1 MILRYVETLLHS
13 FAYGNAWHND
23 DKLCP
28 TVAFVQLEH
37 CLDID
42 VGLTSTGLHFYI
54 ELAGSKALY
63 HLIAK
68 VDVVLCLYLM
78 DVLQQL
84 ILRKHYLA
92 VLVACI
98 IFVYHEVCLLYSLA
112 VVNNVHLSLV
122 HLVVQE
128 SLVGLSVKDVDG
140 AFHGIGL
147 ILLYLELQFHSLQDF
162 CCGVG
167 CVCLEDLLEVCCCGI
182 IY

>member
-1 MILRYVETLLHS
+1 MVLGDVETLLHS
-13 FAYGNAWHND
+13 FAYGDAGHND

-28 TVAFVQLEH
+28 TVAFVQLKH
-37 CLDID
+37 SLHVD
-42 VGLTSTGLHFYI
+42 VGLTRTGLHFYI

-92 VLVACI
+92 VLVACVMPAETDA
-98 IFVYHEVCLLYSLA
+98 FLLYALA
-112 VVNNVHLSLV
+112 VVNDVHLSLV

-128 SLVGLSVKDVDG
+128 SLVRLPVKDVDG
-140 AFHGIGL
+140 AFYGIGL
-147 ILLYLELQFHSLQDF
+147 ILLYLEF
-162 CCGVG
+162 
-167 CVCLEDLLEVCCCGI
+167 
-182 IY
+182 